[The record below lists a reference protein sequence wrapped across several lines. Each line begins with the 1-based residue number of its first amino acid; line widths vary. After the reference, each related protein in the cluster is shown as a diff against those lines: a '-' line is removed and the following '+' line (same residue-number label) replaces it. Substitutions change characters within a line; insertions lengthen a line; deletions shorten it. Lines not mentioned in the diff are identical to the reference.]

1 MKHTLYHVDET
12 EKIQKTDKILE
23 CKFCFYVYVV
33 AAIVKSD
40 LDKLIFV
47 ATSKII

>member
-1 MKHTLYHVDET
+1 MKHYTIVDET

-23 CKFCFYVYVV
+23 CKFYLFYVYVV
-33 AAIVKSD
+33 AAVVKSD